1 MFNKFNLDSEEY
13 TQKKSKSKLD
23 KIQLS
28 NSTIIMIIIV
38 ISFLLVGL
46 VAYGIVKL
54 NTNNYRS
61 LKEDS
66 SKDIVYTIYSNSKYS
81 QEVPYINLKGDIYK
95 EINNNI
101 QEIAGEYLDKET
113 GTITYDF
120 NLNGNFVSL
129 VLVIKE
135 YTGDVPRN
143 NFYTYNIDTTNK
155 QLLSKEALIDYY
167 KTNNDEIKNRVL
179 YELEKAYKEKI
190 DSGDITEE
198 LCDFDCY
205 ISWRGSQNLDP
216 ENYSYYIKDGYLAAY
231 VPFEQYEAF
240 GDDESFDEINDFLIL
255 LKEAPTE

>member
-13 TQKKSKSKLD
+13 KEKKSKSKLD

-28 NSTIIMIIIV
+28 NSTIILIIIV
-38 ISFLLVGL
+38 ISFLLVAL
-46 VAYGIVKL
+46 VAYGIVRL

-95 EINNNI
+95 EVNDNI

-113 GTITYDF
+113 GTITYDY
-120 NLNGNFVSL
+120 NLNGNFISL
-129 VLVIKE
+129 VLVITE
-135 YTGDVPRN
+135 YIGDSPRN
-143 NFYTYNIDTTNK
+143 NFYTYNIETTNK

-167 KTNNDEIKNRVL
+167 KTNTEEIKNRVL
-179 YELEKAYKEKI
+179 YELEKAYKDKI
-190 DSGDITEE
+190 ETGALTEE
-198 LCDFDCY
+198 SCDFDCY

-240 GDDESFDEINDFLIL
+240 GDDESFDEIDDFLIL

>member
-13 TQKKSKSKLD
+13 IEKKSKSKLD

-28 NSTIIMIIIV
+28 NSTIILIIIV
-38 ISFLLVGL
+38 ISFLLVAL
-46 VAYGIVKL
+46 VAYGIVRL

-95 EINNNI
+95 EVNNNI

-113 GTITYDF
+113 GTITYDY
-120 NLNGNFVSL
+120 NLNGNFISL
-129 VLVIKE
+129 VLVITE
-135 YTGDVPRN
+135 YIGDSPRK

-167 KTNNDEIKNRVL
+167 KTNTEEIKNRVL
-179 YELEKAYKEKI
+179 YELEKAYKNKI
-190 DSGDITEE
+190 ETGALTEE
-198 LCDFDCY
+198 SCDFDCY

-231 VPFEQYEAF
+231 VPFEQYDAF
-240 GDDESFDEINDFLIL
+240 GDDESFDEIDDFLIL